1 MNCKNCKANLR
12 TDFKYCPVCG
22 AKIVFKRITFRGL
35 FTDIFERI
43 LNLENNFFRTIGHLT
58 VWPEKVISGYMDGT
72 RRRYL
77 NPINY
82 LTLSLALSGV
92 LFYFMKRFALDK
104 MDFDV
109 LGMGV
114 NQEGSAKLME
124 ATMEYSNF
132 VFILYIPVIAIAG
145 FLSLNKKNY
154 NIPEY
159 IVAATYT
166 LAHYSILTF
175 PISLIMLWLNPEGY
189 LAFSF
194 WFLAIMV
201 GYILYAL
208 IRTHPYSA
216 GKIVLRSILFITL
229 FLVGYLVVSVVMPII
244 FLITG
249 DITVQDLLPS
259 STP

>member
-1 MNCKNCKANLR
+1 MTCKNCKANLR

-22 AKIVFKRITFRGL
+22 AKIVVKRITFGGL

-58 VWPEKVISGYMDGT
+58 VWPEKVITGYVDGT
-72 RRRYL
+72 RRKYL

-92 LFYFMKRFALDK
+92 LFYFMKKFALDK

-109 LGMGV
+109 LGVGV

-124 ATMEYSNF
+124 ASMEYSNF
-132 VFILYIPVIAIAG
+132 VFILYIPVIALAG
-145 FLSLNKKNY
+145 FLSLNKRNF

-159 IVAATYT
+159 IVTATYV

-175 PISLIMLWLNPEGY
+175 PISLLMILMNPEGY
-189 LAFSF
+189 LTFSII
-194 WFLAIMV
+194 FLAVML
-201 GYILYAL
+201 GYILFVL
-208 IRTHPYSA
+208 IRTHRYSA
-216 GKIVLRSILFITL
+216 GANILRGVLFVMLY
-229 FLVGYLVVSVVMPII
+229 LVGYLVISMVMPILL
-244 FLITG
+244 LITG
-249 DITVQDLLPS
+249 EITMQDLLPPPAS
-259 STP
+259 

>member
-1 MNCKNCKANLR
+1 MKCKNCQANLR

-58 VWPEKVISGYMDGT
+58 VWPEKVITGYIDGT
-72 RRRYL
+72 RRKYL

-92 LFYFMKRFALDK
+92 LFYFMKRTALDK

-109 LGMGV
+109 LGLGV
-114 NQEGSAKLME
+114 NQEGTAKLVE

-132 VFILYIPVIAIAG
+132 VFILYIPVIALAG
-145 FLSLNKKNY
+145 FLSINKRNY

-159 IVAATYT
+159 IVTAIYVIS
-166 LAHYSILTF
+166 HFSILMF
-175 PISLIMLWLNPEGY
+175 PLSLFMILYNPQGYLNFSLIFIAVML
-189 LAFSF
+189 
-194 WFLAIMV
+194 
-201 GYILYAL
+201 GYILFSL
-208 IRTHPYSA
+208 IRTHRYSA
-216 GKIVLRSILFITL
+216 GMNIVRSMLFVILFII
-229 FLVGYLVVSVVMPII
+229 GYLMVSIVMPI
-244 FLITG
+244 LLLLTG
-249 DITVQDLLPS
+249 EIAPQDLLPPPPS
-259 STP
+259 

>member
-1 MNCKNCKANLR
+1 MNCKNCRANLR

-58 VWPEKVISGYMDGT
+58 IWPEKVITGYVDGT
-72 RRRYL
+72 RRKYL

-92 LFYFMKRFALDK
+92 LFYFMKRFALNE

-114 NQEGSAKLME
+114 NQAGSAKLME

-132 VFILYIPVIAIAG
+132 VFILYIPVIAVAG
-145 FLSLNKKNY
+145 FLSINKRDY
-154 NIPEY
+154 NLPEY
-159 IVAATYT
+159 IVTATYA
-166 LAHYSILTF
+166 LSHYSIITFPVSLLILLLNPDGYLTF
-175 PISLIMLWLNPEGY
+175 
-189 LAFSF
+189 SF
-194 WFLAIMV
+194 IFIGVMV
-201 GYILYAL
+201 GYILFAL

-216 GKIVLRSILFITL
+216 GTKVARSLLFIMLFLFGYMGISIL
-229 FLVGYLVVSVVMPII
+229 MPII
-244 FLITG
+244 FIITG
-249 DITVQDLLPS
+249 DITLEDLLP
-259 STP
+259 PKP